1 MINMNEPAEQSHY
14 EKRKAELKEN
24 KGGRPSKK
32 DLAAKKP
39 GGRGKVGRPK
49 GDAAIMEEY
58 RSRMLASPKSKRVLD
73 TIFAAALDDEHKGQT
88 AAWKL
93 VMDRVAPV
101 AGFEKQI
108 VQNGGRSAIQI
119 NITGVSTAEVEDKS
133 APTINTSTI
142 DGNTGEIL
150 QD

>member
-1 MINMNEPAEQSHY
+1 MSEPAEQSHY
-14 EKRKAELKEN
+14 EKRKSELKKN

-49 GDAAIMEEY
+49 GDAAIMEDY

-119 NITGVSTAEVEDKS
+119 NITGVSTAELEDKS

>member
-1 MINMNEPAEQSHY
+1 MNEPAEQSHY
-14 EKRKAELKEN
+14 EKRKLELKKN

>member
-1 MINMNEPAEQSHY
+1 MSEPAEQSHY
-14 EKRKAELKEN
+14 EKRKSELKAN

-32 DLAAKKP
+32 ELAAKKR

-49 GDAAIMEEY
+49 GDASIMEDY
-58 RSRMLASPKSKRVLD
+58 RSRMLASPKSKKVLD

>member
-1 MINMNEPAEQSHY
+1 MNEPAEQSHY
-14 EKRKAELKEN
+14 EKRKSELKAN

-39 GGRGKVGRPK
+39 GGRGKIGRPK

-108 VQNGGRSAIQI
+108 VRIEVRQ
-119 NITGVSTAEVEDKS
+119 NITFPNYIDVQLRVIFSVSVSLGHPLFEYC
-133 APTINTSTI
+133 
-142 DGNTGEIL
+142 
-150 QD
+150 

>member
-1 MINMNEPAEQSHY
+1 MSEPAEQSHY
-14 EKRKAELKEN
+14 QKRKSELKEN

-108 VQNGGRSAIQI
+108 VQI

>member
-1 MINMNEPAEQSHY
+1 M
-14 EKRKAELKEN
+14 
-24 KGGRPSKK
+24 
-32 DLAAKKP
+32 AAKKP

-49 GDAAIMEEY
+49 GDAAIMEDY

>member
-1 MINMNEPAEQSHY
+1 MIDMNEPAEQSHY

>member
-1 MINMNEPAEQSHY
+1 MSEPAEQSHY
-14 EKRKAELKEN
+14 EKRKSELKAN

-32 DLAAKKP
+32 ELAAKKR

-49 GDAAIMEEY
+49 GDASIMEDY
-58 RSRMLASPKSKRVLD
+58 RSRMLASPKSKKVLD

-93 VMDRVAPV
+93 VM
-101 AGFEKQI
+101 
-108 VQNGGRSAIQI
+108 AIQI

-133 APTINTSTI
+133 TPTINTSTI